1 MDFSL
6 TLIIFQ
12 LIKLHFKNSFQ
23 ILKNEEKKYH
33 RKYLEQNSGHLS
45 PISWSTDALHIFKT
59 LMCSEKQLLNFWKQI
74 NVKCDEKN
82 RKLKKIEKRKQRKSI
97 YLKSSYLRVLIC
109 VLQQVK
115 LPKMRLIDRN
125 YSDSIE
131 LEKKSTHTFLAK
143 WPVSGSS
150 KD

>member
-45 PISWSTDALHIFKT
+45 PIS
-59 LMCSEKQLLNFWKQI
+59 
-74 NVKCDEKN
+74 
-82 RKLKKIEKRKQRKSI
+82 
-97 YLKSSYLRVLIC
+97 
-109 VLQQVK
+109 
-115 LPKMRLIDRN
+115 
-125 YSDSIE
+125 
-131 LEKKSTHTFLAK
+131 
-143 WPVSGSS
+143 
-150 KD
+150 